1 MKPQIID
8 KIRTTPAIRV
18 LAIVLWCTTIQ
29 SRAQAPLAHSFAH
42 IAVLPDGAASL
53 TLTGHVSA
61 ILWQYFD
68 IYPLEAS
75 SDLVNW
81 KPLATLVR
89 SNASRDALVY
99 SDIKAVNLTDRFY
112 RTFTNQFVTA
122 LTKPTG
128 PYPVGRVNR
137 LVTDPSRTNRY
148 FLRNSSFMVT
158 ITYPAESTAGIR
170 PDRYVEPALADAVF
184 GEPDTV
190 RQLFAF
196 SILNAPIRT
205 NEPSYPVVLY
215 SHGYGSNRRQNTE
228 KAEELASHGYIV
240 AAMDHIDCSGTIFP
254 DGRLLYGSQFDPSL
268 PEPQAARELVDR
280 VKDVRFV
287 LDELT
292 WLSHTDSVFAGR
304 LDLEHVGGMGH
315 SFGVGTLAEAA
326 RVDERIKA
334 GVFLDGYLQGAAV
347 LRTNGLQKPLLEMH
361 NANTG
366 SMKILFSLALTN
378 AYWCQIT
385 NAVHNTF
392 IDLWRSELANA
403 SSRQASEAMRACML
417 SFFDKHLKQEDD
429 HLLDNP
435 TNSFPVI
442 FNYVKK

>member
-1 MKPQIID
+1 
-8 KIRTTPAIRV
+8 
-18 LAIVLWCTTIQ
+18 
-29 SRAQAPLAHSFAH
+29 
-42 IAVLPDGAASL
+42 
-53 TLTGHVSA
+53 LTGRVTA
-61 ILWQYFD
+61 ILGPYFD
-68 IYPLEAS
+68 IYPLESS

-99 SDIKAVNLTDRFY
+99 SDTKATNFASRFY
-112 RTFTNQFVTA
+112 RTFTNQFATA
-122 LTKPTG
+122 LAKPTG

-137 LVTDPSRTNRY
+137 LVTDPSRINRY
-148 FLRNSSFMVT
+148 SLRNSSFMIT
-158 ITYPAESTAGIR
+158 ITYPAESTAGIP
-170 PDRYVEPALADAVF
+170 PDHYVEPALADAVF

-190 RQLFAF
+190 RLLFAF

-205 NEPSYPVVLY
+205 NEPSYPVVVY

-240 AAMDHIDCSGTIFP
+240 AAMDHIDCSGTIFT
-254 DGRLLYGSQFDPSL
+254 DGRLRYGVQSDPSL
-268 PEPQAARELVDR
+268 PEAQAARELVDR

-292 WLSHTDSVFAGR
+292 RLNQTNPVFAGR
-304 LDLEHVGGMGH
+304 VDLEHVGGMGH
-315 SFGVGTLAEAA
+315 SFGVGTVAEAA

-334 GVFLDGYLQGAAV
+334 GVFLDGYLQGAGE

-361 NANTG
+361 NANT
-366 SMKILFSLALTN
+366 SYMKILFGLAPTN

-385 NAVHNTF
+385 NAVHETF
-392 IDLWRSELANA
+392 IDLWRSDLANA
-403 SSRQASEAMRACML
+403 PSRQASEAMRACML
-417 SFFDKHLKQEDD
+417 SFFNKYLKQEDD

-435 TNSFPVI
+435 TNRYRVI
-442 FNYVKK
+442 FNYQKK